1 MALTP
6 PSGEDR
12 STRRG
17 IGSLPESTEIA
28 TFVPATGEDSS
39 LFYDAYREAIREGVR
54 PANWNAYAYERTG
67 VFPAPFADGQL
78 VREISD
84 ADAQLREEVL
94 GSGRSEF
101 LLSEIL
107 DHPELF
113 ERYPALS
120 DVPVV
125 MDETLPE
132 TTLGN
137 FNPFTGKMLLNP
149 NRPEDES
156 LLDTILHEAAGHGVQ
171 TLTGMPPGSN
181 RAISGA
187 ISSMIRDDYPGYENI
202 YRQESAAL
210 DLELA
215 ERSLRNN
222 LAMADFYR
230 EEYEKGAPDFYL
242 EEASRHRAEAAQ
254 EQARI
259 DEILSSFLSPDAPTF
274 YERLPVDP
282 FSLFDL
288 YRATGGEAAARLIE
302 SRSDMTEEEL
312 RQNYPLGMLDVSPE
326 SIEFLLPYQER
337 LGLYDPMERYYRD
350 PAAGFEGD
358 NQ

>member
-1 MALTP
+1 MARTP

-17 IGSLPESTEIA
+17 VGSLPASTELA
-28 TFVPATGEDSS
+28 TFVPATGEESK
-39 LFYDAYREAIREGVR
+39 LFYDAYREAIREGVP

-67 VFPAPFADGQL
+67 FFPAPFADGRL

-113 ERYPALS
+113 ELYPALG
-120 DVPVV
+120 DIPVV

-132 TTLGN
+132 TTLGS
-137 FNPFTGKMLLNP
+137 FNSFTGEMLLNP

-171 TLTGMPPGSN
+171 TLTSMPPGSN
-181 RAISGA
+181 RAISRA
-187 ISSMIRDDYPGYENI
+187 IASMILDDYPGYENI
-202 YRQESAAL
+202 YGQEMDVSDLDRAESSRQ
-210 DLELA
+210 
-215 ERSLRNN
+215 RN
-222 LAMADFYR
+222 LSMADFYR

-242 EEASRHRAEAAQ
+242 EEASRHRVEAAQ

-282 FSLFDL
+282 YSLLGL
-288 YRATGGEAAARLIE
+288 YRSTGGEAAARLIE
-302 SRSDMTEEEL
+302 SRSDMSEEEL

-350 PAAGFEGD
+350 PSEGFEG
-358 NQ
+358 Q